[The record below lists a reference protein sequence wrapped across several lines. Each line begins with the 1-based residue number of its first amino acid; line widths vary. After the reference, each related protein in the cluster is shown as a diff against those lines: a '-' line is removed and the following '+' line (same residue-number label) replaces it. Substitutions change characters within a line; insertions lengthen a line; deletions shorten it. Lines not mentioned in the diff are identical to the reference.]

1 MYPLLKLVLT
11 DMHNKV
17 QEFNRPLHLEK
28 SDIPM
33 VLELL
38 REESKEFTDAVYP
51 ELHPIHVQVMRIAEG
66 IDGVCDMLYVLLN
79 YVYMCNK
86 YKVNVE
92 DSTNACAV
100 IAQLTHELN
109 PAIVFCFDIIHES
122 NMSKQ
127 VDGVFLINHPD
138 RPWFNE
144 YLPTGKV
151 IKPDTYI
158 KVDQLKLLQTY
169 IDYTDPIPPYDRL
182 LIGDECEQ
190 ISSYKLAEECS
201 ATTYEQLLSLL
212 KEVCV

>member
-17 QEFNRPLHLEK
+17 QQFNKPLCHEK
-28 SDIPM
+28 ADIKM
-33 VLELL
+33 ILDLL
-38 REESKEFTDAVYP
+38 QEESHEYVEAVYP
-51 ELHPIHVQVMRIAEG
+51 ELHPINKQLMRIAEG

-86 YKVNVE
+86 HNVNVE
-92 DSTNACAV
+92 DSTNVKAV
-100 IAQLTHELN
+100 IQQLTYELN

-151 IKPDTYI
+151 IKPDTYT
-158 KVDQLKLLQTY
+158 KVDQLELLQTY
-169 IDYTDPIPPYDRL
+169 LNYQNTQPNDMFYLGNVAIYIDD
-182 LIGDECEQ
+182 
-190 ISSYKLAEECS
+190 LAEECN
-201 ATTYEQLLSLL
+201 TITYEQLLFLL
-212 KEVCV
+212 KKVCV

>member
-17 QEFNRPLHLEK
+17 QEFNKPLHLEK

-33 VLELL
+33 VIELL

-144 YLPTGKV
+144 YLPVGKV
-151 IKPDTYI
+151 IKPDTYS
-158 KVDQLKLLQTY
+158 KVDQFELLTTY
-169 IDYTDPIPPYDRL
+169 LAIMGKRHFGVFV
-182 LIGDECEQ
+182 IGDEE
-190 ISSYKLAEECS
+190 IYIDKLAEECS
-201 ATTYEQLLSLL
+201 AITYEQLLLLL

>member
-17 QEFNRPLHLEK
+17 QEFNKPLCHEK
-28 SDIPM
+28 ADIKM
-33 VLELL
+33 ILNLL
-38 REESKEFTDAVYP
+38 KEESKEFTDAVYP
-51 ELHPIHVQVMRIAEG
+51 ELHPIKVQMVRIAEA

-86 YKVNVE
+86 HNVDVE
-92 DSTNACAV
+92 SSTNASAV
-100 IAQLTHELN
+100 IAQLVHELN
-109 PAIVFCFDIIHES
+109 PSIVLCFDIIHGS

-158 KVDQLKLLQTY
+158 KVDQVELIKAYLDCFDPLTNEVFY
-169 IDYTDPIPPYDRL
+169 IDYTCEPAHIDKL
-182 LIGDECEQ
+182 QKECD
-190 ISSYKLAEECS
+190 SL
-201 ATTYEQLLSLL
+201 TYEGLLFLL